1 MRFLHHLHTGAIRTM
16 GKFKFSYKRFA
27 VTVMVGAILAAT
39 TATAAFSYAW
49 FTNHNNVTN
58 NDLHGSTAGA
68 YFARGKGTQDNPY
81 VINKPIHLY
90 NLAWLQYIGAFDDKE
105 PYFIIEADLDMSGW
119 TLPPIGTTEHPF
131 KGHLNGHD
139 EQYSQNQTSTA
150 KISNLKISNNFGDFN
165 RHPSSV
171 TSFVSP
177 EITGLFGVIAQP
189 ATTAT
194 TDVPSVQNLY
204 IDNLTVTS
212 KTDNALTGLV
222 AGYVDGQLEGI
233 GINNS
238 KLDIKKGTS
247 KLNGYDN
254 ISKYASVGYCTKDYE
269 PSYVKTNTTMYTPAQ
284 AGTASFNPTG
294 SIGGTGT
301 DWGGSIDMFSLTKR
315 ITYIVNDSMIIDTFQ
330 IISEPNRYNLGKVRF
345 SSRPATNPAYLT
357 KNAGIALR
365 SKTYLPL
372 NVNLEQEFQGAEIRT
387 NFKIDNKYAAV
398 AATTSFF
405 KDKDNTVEPLSSNTG
420 YLTANN
426 TGSDQIQF
434 NVMETSGTNG
444 ISNSLGGSTYDPEK
458 MALLYCDSNGSL
470 SKIKDGDNLTKNKQI
485 KDIGISE
492 EIDSSKLVRYSDVKQ
507 NIGSMF
513 NGSFFYN
520 LRWMRKGSP
529 SLDAPDTI
537 DATNISMGNN
547 KNANIKL
554 IAPGIDF
561 KVENEGCI
569 TCLLTPYPNGGNG
582 NSLFSLYKVSR
593 NDDGYPRLEKVSNG
607 VPDNVKF
614 DLTHAILYLEIPV
627 GAGEYFITNPPESST
642 ASPDIGSTSASF
654 MYLDIGANASGS
666 TGKKVDRTKIYEVFE
681 QINEEFKY
689 PTGVEIVNFANGGVD
704 AKKKFAVAIGKTYSG
719 QAVTLKYSGGDN
731 AEISV
736 TSDVTNGTG
745 LAYFDVGLKITSG
758 STVLTEPQ
766 IKGAITNT
774 RTERLTYFDY
784 YREEDTNAQTNAHYT
799 NVLRFYKTYT
809 VDAKGNVTDTKT
821 KRLSDYTFK
830 QVEDA
835 WTSLETTNLKIYND
849 ETGEEMKTL
858 PEIAAPESFNEDT
871 NVFTLQTTDPTVQSI
886 DADWIQTGSYP
897 TGSETSPYVF
907 EVSGYK
913 FTMNYTK
920 DGASIPL
927 GDNQYSTSTTPADYT
942 VSINN
947 GNTLPKA

>member
-1 MRFLHHLHTGAIRTM
+1 M

-58 NDLHGSTAGA
+58 NDLQGSTAGA
-68 YFARGKGTQDNPY
+68 YFARGDGSKDKPY
-81 VINKPIHLY
+81 VINQPIHLY
-90 NLAWLQYIGAFDDKE
+90 NLAWLQYIGAFDGKE
-105 PYFIIEADLDMSGW
+105 PYFIIEKDLKMDGW
-119 TLPPIGTTEHPF
+119 TLPPIGTTDHPF
-131 KGHLNGHD
+131 KGHLDGFDKTHC
-139 EQYSQNQTSTA
+139 QNQTSTA
-150 KISNLKISNNFGDFN
+150 KISNLTISNSFGDFD

-171 TSFVSP
+171 TTFTSP
-177 EITGLFGVIAQP
+177 EITGLFGVIKKF
-189 ATTAT
+189 TT

-238 KLDIKKGTS
+238 KLDIKNGTS
-247 KLNGYDN
+247 KLDGYDN
-254 ISKYASVGYCTKDYE
+254 ISKYTSVGYCTKDYE

-294 SIGGTGT
+294 SIGGPGT

-315 ITYIVNDSMIIDTFQ
+315 ITYIVNDSMTIDTFQ
-330 IISEPNRYNLGKVRF
+330 IIYEPKSEPKRYNLGKVRF
-345 SSRPATNPAYLT
+345 STRPSTNPIYLT
-357 KNAGIALR
+357 KNAGITLR
-365 SKTYLPL
+365 NNTYLPL
-372 NVNLEQEFQGAEIRT
+372 NVNLEQEFQGSEIRT

-398 AATTSFF
+398 AATTSYF
-405 KDKDNTVEPLSSNTG
+405 KDHTVEPLLNNTG
-420 YLTANN
+420 YLTASD

-458 MALLYCDSNGSL
+458 IALLYCDSNGSL
-470 SKIKDGDNLTKNKQI
+470 SKIEDGDNLTKNTEI
-485 KDIGISE
+485 KNIDISK
-492 EIDSSKLVRYSDVKQ
+492 IDSSRLMRYSEIKQ
-507 NIGSMF
+507 NIGSMI
-513 NGSFFYN
+513 NESYFYN
-520 LRWMRKGSP
+520 LRWMKHELP
-529 SLDAPDTI
+529 SLTNAVE
-537 DATNISMGNN
+537 AKNISMGKY
-547 KNANIKL
+547 KNTKINL

-561 KVENEGCI
+561 YVENKGFI

-593 NDDGYPRLEKVSNG
+593 NDNGSNPTLEKVSNG
-607 VPDNVKF
+607 VPENVKF
-614 DLTHAILYLEIPV
+614 DLTHAILYLEIEV
-627 GAGEYFITNPPESST
+627 EAGEYFITNPES
-642 ASPDIGSTSASF
+642 GSTSASF

-704 AKKKFAVAIGKTYSG
+704 AKKKFAVAIGKTYFG

-745 LAYFDVGLKITSG
+745 LAYLDTGLKITSG

-766 IKGAITNT
+766 IKGVITHT
-774 RTERLTYFDY
+774 RTQRLTYFDY
-784 YREEDTNAQTNAHYT
+784 YREGDTNAQTEALYT
-799 NVLRFYKTYT
+799 NVLRFYKTHT
-809 VDAKGNVTDTKT
+809 VDAKGNVTDTSD
-821 KRLSDYTFK
+821 RLSDYRFK
-830 QVEDA
+830 KVEDE
-835 WTSLETTNLKIYND
+835 WTDLGTKNLKIYND
-849 ETGEEMKTL
+849 ETGEEMKML
-858 PEIAAPESFNEDT
+858 PEIAAPESFNEKT
-871 NVFTLQTTDPTVQSI
+871 NVFTLQTTDPTIQFI
-886 DADWIQTGSYP
+886 NTDWIQTGLYSDEGNP
-897 TGSETSPYVF
+897 ARHTFKPK
-907 EVSGYK
+907 GYK

-920 DGASIPL
+920 DGASTSL
-927 GDNQYSTSTTPADYT
+927 KDNQYSTSTTPADYS

-947 GNTLPKA
+947 GNALPKA